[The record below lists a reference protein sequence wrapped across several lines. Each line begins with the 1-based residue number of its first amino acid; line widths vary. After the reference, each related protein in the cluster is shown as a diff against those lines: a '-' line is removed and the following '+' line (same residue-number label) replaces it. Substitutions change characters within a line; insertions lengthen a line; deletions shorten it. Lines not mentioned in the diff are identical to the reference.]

1 MGTNF
6 TVIQFQRQHFGH
18 QPGSFDDI
26 EPDVP
31 FVGQAREFVFDCPCV
46 NADDTA
52 VLLFQSRDVSH
63 RLNILRINGIQL
75 YGGLP
80 VSPSTGH
87 LERQCPARRATPRP
101 ATDGER
107 PPRRIA

>member
-6 TVIQFQRQHFGH
+6 TVIQFQRQHFGN

-46 NADDTA
+46 NAEDTA

-63 RLNILRINGIQL
+63 RLNILHINGIQ
-75 YGGLP
+75 
-80 VSPSTGH
+80 STAGC
-87 LERQCPARRATPRP
+87 R
-101 ATDGER
+101 
-107 PPRRIA
+107 